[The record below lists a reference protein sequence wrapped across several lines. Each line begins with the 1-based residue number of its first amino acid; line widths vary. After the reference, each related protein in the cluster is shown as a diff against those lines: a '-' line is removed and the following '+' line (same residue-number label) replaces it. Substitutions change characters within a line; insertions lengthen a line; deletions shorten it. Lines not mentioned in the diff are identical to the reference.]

1 MDSKSAVAQA
11 VKQAKSKQDPADI
24 QAMVAFYGQHYQEVY
39 LIHCLNC
46 KRVIGVECAP
56 PIGGE
61 SLVTD
66 RRRALFT
73 YQDLCLSVRQR
84 QDSNGLGEKMMGY
97 ECICGNRTLL
107 SPPEKGIVAEQTVTV
122 NKLSKQ
128 IVDKGEP
135 MPASSPFELAKS
147 QQAIDKRI
155 NDSGYT
161 ADYELSGAKERHES
175 FMLERVK

>member
-1 MDSKSAVAQA
+1 MDSKTAVAQA
-11 VKQAKSKQDPADI
+11 VKQAKAKQDPAEI
-24 QAMVAFYGQHYQEVY
+24 AAMVEFYGARYQEVY

-56 PIGGE
+56 ALGNEG
-61 SLVTD
+61 LVTD
-66 RRRALFT
+66 RGRALFT

-84 QDSNGLGEKMMGY
+84 ADVNPIGEQMMGY

-107 SPPEKGIVAEQTVTV
+107 SPPERGIVAERVVTV

-135 MPASSPFELAKS
+135 IPASSPFELAKA
-147 QQAIDKRI
+147 QQAINQRI
-155 NDSGYT
+155 SESGYK
-161 ADYELSGAKERHES
+161 ADYELTGTKERHES